1 MIVMRTNSLLVC
13 IILFSAISCLAQ
25 KPLDNFLTYY
35 QQQDSIRHDFWQN
48 KQFGKAIGVLKDM
61 HGRYKALDSVNR
73 VGKMYVDASIM
84 YNLACG
90 YALIDSVDQSLRFL
104 KISVDEGF
112 SDYNNMKRD
121 SDLVSLW
128 DTKSFRELLAIVQ
141 ERGDCL
147 VALRNAGNY
156 RSALPS
162 RPLFT
167 YQQAKDSNLIRLRTM
182 YRLDSVA
189 GSENDISRIIRLMQW
204 AHTIVRH
211 DGQSE
216 NPRSRNAID
225 LIAVCN
231 NEHRGVNCRMMATIL
246 NEAYLSMGFQ
256 SRHITCMPKD
266 TSDTDCHVINIV
278 YSNTLR
284 KWVWMD
290 PTFQVFM
297 TDKAGTLLSI
307 AEVREKMISGD
318 SVYVSDG
325 ANWNG
330 QPYDKENYLNYM
342 AKNLYWFMCP
352 AVSEFGYESK
362 DGRKTY
368 VNLLPLSYNPHG
380 KLMEAM
386 NEKGGYYTNDADYF
400 WNWSEKQ

>member
-1 MIVMRTNSLLVC
+1 
-13 IILFSAISCLAQ
+13 
-25 KPLDNFLTYY
+25 
-35 QQQDSIRHDFWQN
+35 
-48 KQFGKAIGVLKDM
+48 M
-61 HGRYKALDSVNR
+61 HSRYEALDSVDR
-73 VGKMYVDASIM
+73 ADKMNADASTT

-112 SDYNNMKRD
+112 SDYNNMKHD

-128 DTKSFRELLAIVQ
+128 GTKSFQDVLAIVQ
-141 ERGDCL
+141 NRGDYNAQEHANYL
-147 VALRNAGNY
+147 VALRKAGNY

-189 GSENDISRIIRLMQW
+189 GQGNEISRIIRLMQW

-211 DGQSE
+211 DGQME

-225 LIAVCN
+225 LIAVCHI
-231 NEHRGVNCRMMATIL
+231 EHRGINCRMMATIL
-246 NEAYLSMGFQ
+246 NETYLSMGFQ

-266 TSDTDCHVINIV
+266 TADNDCHVINIV
-278 YSNTLR
+278 YSNTLH

-290 PTFQVFM
+290 PTFEAFM

-307 AEVREKMISGD
+307 SEVREKMISGD

-325 ANWNG
+325 TNWNG
-330 QPYDKENYLNYM
+330 QPYNKESYLNYM
-342 AKNLYWFMCP
+342 AKNLYWFSCP

-368 VNLLPLSYNPHG
+368 VNLLPLSYNPRG

-400 WNWSEKQ
+400 WNWPEVQ